1 MKPGKAIEPGDT
13 CVIIFGEGPYR
24 ENVGAMLTAVEFKTG
39 VCECGC
45 GRVATG
51 WTFKDASRPLI
62 GVVQLDPFGWFTQ
75 TIYARS
81 SEEHARLSPTRRVA
95 AYPPEHLLPI
105 RDPDQDVD
113 EEVEKGIDAPVTFNC
128 RSSLEPVL

>member
-39 VCECGC
+39 VCDCGC
-45 GRVATG
+45 GRVANG
-51 WTFKDASRPLI
+51 WSFKDASRPLI
-62 GVVQLDPFGWFTQ
+62 GVVQLDPFVYFR
-75 TIYARS
+75 TIIWATS
-81 SEEHARLSPTRRVA
+81 SEEHARLSPTGKMAV
-95 AYPPEHLLPI
+95 YPAEHLLPI
-105 RDPDQDVD
+105 RDPDQDAD
-113 EEVEKGIDAPVTFNC
+113 EEVERDLDAPVTFNC